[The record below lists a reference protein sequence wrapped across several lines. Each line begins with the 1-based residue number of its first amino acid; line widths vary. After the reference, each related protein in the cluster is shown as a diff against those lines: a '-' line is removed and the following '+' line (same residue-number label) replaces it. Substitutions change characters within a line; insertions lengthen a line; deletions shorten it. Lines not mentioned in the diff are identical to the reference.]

1 LSPPPSPLRRLPLA
15 TLVVAVLA
23 AGFLYRLDGYALL
36 DPDEGRN
43 AEVAREMARTG
54 DYVIPHLNG
63 VPYVDKPVLFFAATA
78 ALMDALGP
86 TAFAARLAPL
96 LFTLLTLLAV
106 AWFAR
111 RLWGRGHAWTA
122 VLATAGTPFV
132 LAYSRTV
139 IFDSALS
146 LWVVLSLLGFH
157 GAVEDD
163 TAADPGR
170 RSRSGDWHRAL
181 AWGAMGLGVLTKGP
195 IAIALPL
202 MIAVPYAVWRRA
214 GKRLVDPVAVL
225 LFLAIVIPWAFAMT
239 RAVPDFIE
247 YALVTETAARL
258 ATPELG
264 RTGPFWYFLAILPAA
279 ALPWTVVALA
289 GWRTVA
295 RHADGAV
302 DRRMVFLA
310 IWILIPL
317 LFFTLSQSKRPQYVL
332 PLIPAFGLAAAGIW
346 RHSRGIFAGVRPA
359 AATLGVLGALLLAV
373 RSTIPAW
380 VAHAGPDVAGS
391 IPRTAVALGT
401 VCVVAAVLA
410 WAGARHRWIALG
422 ALCLPVAAIP
432 AASTGLMRAI
442 GAERSARDLA
452 DVIAVAAGPHTE
464 VVGVGA
470 FPPSLPFYLRRTIV
484 LSTTD
489 GSEVTSNYVSRNF
502 ERLLTTPGTTL
513 RDGSWWRE
521 ALATCSR
528 SRIFV
533 ARTDDEAVRGTL
545 ARDLPLL
552 AVTRRYAAYGPC
564 GGDLLASRP
573 HRVAG
578 LADGS

>member
-1 LSPPPSPLRRLPLA
+1 
-15 TLVVAVLA
+15 VAVLA
-23 AGFLYRLDGYALL
+23 VGFLYRLDGYALL

-43 AEVAREMARTG
+43 AEVAREMARTD

-86 TAFAARLAPL
+86 TALAARLAPM
-96 LFTLLTLLAV
+96 LFTLLTLAAV

-111 RLWGRGHAWTA
+111 RLWGRGNAWTA

-157 GAVEDD
+157 GAVEVD
-163 TAADPGR
+163 TTAESAGR
-170 RSRSGDWHRAL
+170 RGRSGDWHRAL

-225 LFLAIVIPWAFAMT
+225 LFVAIVIPWVFAMT

-247 YALVTETAARL
+247 YALVTETAGRL

-264 RTGPFWYFLAILPAA
+264 RTGPLWYFLAILPAA
-279 ALPWTVVALA
+279 GLPWTVVALL
-289 GWRTVA
+289 GWRTAA

-310 IWILIPL
+310 LWILIPL

-332 PLIPAFGLAAAGIW
+332 PLIPAVGLAIAGIW
-346 RHSRGIFAGVRPA
+346 RRSQGIFAGVRPA
-359 AATLGVLGALLLAV
+359 AVTLGVLGAFLLAV
-373 RSTIPAW
+373 RSTIPTW
-380 VAHAGPDVAGS
+380 VSHAGPDVAPS

-401 VCVVAAVLA
+401 VCVIAAVLA

-432 AASTGLMRAI
+432 AASAGLMRAV
-442 GAERSARDLA
+442 GEDRSARDLA
-452 DVIAVAAGPHTE
+452 DVIADAAGPRTE

-489 GSEVTSNYVSRNF
+489 GRELTSNYVLRNF
-502 ERLLTTPGTTL
+502 ERLLTARGTTL

-533 ARTDDEAVRGTL
+533 ARTDDETARGTL

-573 HRVAG
+573 HRVTG
-578 LADGS
+578 SADVS